1 MSWNVQFILINPH
14 LDVTGSAFTNCA
26 FNACYDYVTVCAWR
40 SADIWRLVATV
51 LAFNLEFKLRF
62 CFNRSIN
69 KSTAF
74 KWNTAY
80 QPPENQRM
88 LRKCTRKRSKLKNK
102 IQEELRTNSFTLLW
116 LKEYLI
122 AVVDKLHLKQLLWE
136 GVHSPVI
143 LKLTFLGKQ

>member
-14 LDVTGSAFTNCA
+14 LDVTGSAFTNSA

-69 KSTAF
+69 KSTAL

-88 LRKCTRKRSKLKNK
+88 LRNVLEKDPNWKTKFKKN
-102 IQEELRTNSFTLLW
+102 
-116 LKEYLI
+116 
-122 AVVDKLHLKQLLWE
+122 
-136 GVHSPVI
+136 
-143 LKLTFLGKQ
+143 